1 MDISSQQKPHETEG
15 YQLYLNALESDDLLR
30 AEKAWRALSEEEK
43 AIQHVAFQ
51 HVKSEALA
59 RFYWTREQ
67 MGLPQLQ
74 AVGDDF
80 EAVVEHAAGVC
91 VVMRFGGREG
101 LDQLGVAL

>member
-1 MDISSQQKPHETEG
+1 
-15 YQLYLNALESDDLLR
+15 
-30 AEKAWRALSEEEK
+30 
-43 AIQHVAFQ
+43 
-51 HVKSEALA
+51 
-59 RFYWTREQ
+59 